1 MEKKPK
7 TKKLVIRKETL
18 RTLSES
24 SLQAV
29 AGGLRPF
36 TPSCL
41 HCSGGGHCTYGPECT
56 VTGTTTVGTTTISI
70 IGG

>member
-1 MEKKPK
+1 MEKRSKN
-7 TKKLVIRKETL
+7 KKLVIRKETL

-41 HCSGGGHCTYGPECT
+41 HCSGGGTCTYGPECT
-56 VTGTTTVGTTTISI
+56 VTSPTISI
-70 IGG
+70 IG

>member
-1 MEKKPK
+1 MEKKSK
-7 TKKLVIRKETL
+7 SKKLVIRKETL

-56 VTGTTTVGTTTISI
+56 VTGTGTVGTTTVSI